1 MPLANLETII
11 ERIRATLEAKN
22 EARDLALRRSRD
34 LIRLSANAIR
44 AAQRHDFE
52 ESAELLSGAQ
62 ATGDSMINDLA
73 AYQDLYHAGYTQ
85 DAMKEYAEASITAA
99 LVQGQRLPEPEE
111 LGVEYPAYLNG
122 LGEAASEMRR
132 YALDALRR
140 SDLATAE
147 VMLANM
153 DEIYGVLITIDFP
166 DALTGGLRR
175 TADMVRA
182 VLERTRGDVTVAA
195 RQQKLEEALKDF
207 EGRFSV

>member
-1 MPLANLETII
+1 MSLVNLEMII
-11 ERIRATLEAKN
+11 ERIRATFEAKN

-52 ESAELLSGAQ
+52 EAAELLSGAR
-62 ATGDSMINDLA
+62 ATGDSLINDLA
-73 AYQDLYHAGYTQ
+73 AYQDLYYAGYTQ

-99 LVQGQRLPEPEE
+99 LVQGRRLPEPEE

-122 LGEAASEMRR
+122 LGEAACEMRR

-147 VMLANM
+147 TMLANM
-153 DEIYGVLITIDFP
+153 DEIYGALITIDFP
-166 DALTGGLRR
+166 DVLTGGLRR
-175 TADMVRA
+175 TTDTVRA

-195 RQQKLEEALKDF
+195 RQQRLEEALKDF
-207 EGRFSV
+207 ESRFSV